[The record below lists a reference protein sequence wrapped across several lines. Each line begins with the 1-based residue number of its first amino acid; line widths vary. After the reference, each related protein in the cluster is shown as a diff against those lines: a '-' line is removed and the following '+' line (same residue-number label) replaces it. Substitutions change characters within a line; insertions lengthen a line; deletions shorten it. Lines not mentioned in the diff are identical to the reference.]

1 MTALEKNELKQEN
14 LEELL
19 SYLNKFDRSHNLIKL
34 GLDDSQFESIKI
46 EEILE
51 SKKQEIQNHCKV
63 GLN

>member
-19 SYLNKFDRSHNLIKL
+19 NYLNKFDRSHNLIKL
-34 GLDDSQFESIKI
+34 ALDDSQFESIKI